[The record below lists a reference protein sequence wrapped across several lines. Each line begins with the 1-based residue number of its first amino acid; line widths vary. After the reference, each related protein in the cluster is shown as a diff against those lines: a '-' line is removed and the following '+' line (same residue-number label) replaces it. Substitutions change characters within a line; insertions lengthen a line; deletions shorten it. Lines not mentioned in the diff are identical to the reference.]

1 MFEAIETAPADAI
14 LGLTAT
20 YNDDPNPGKVNM
32 TVGVYKDASGKTPI
46 LYTVDRVEKEIAAAE
61 TSKSYLPIG
70 GEPAFSAAVQGLV
83 FGSGHEI
90 VAANRASTVQSP
102 GGTGGLRVAGDF
114 IHRMFPEARV
124 RVSDPTWANHPNIF
138 AHAGIEVSTYPYFEA
153 ESNSLAFEEMLSAL
167 QQVPKGDV
175 VLLHGCCH
183 NPTGVDP
190 TPSQWDQISDVA
202 EDKGWLP
209 LIDLAYQGLGNGLD
223 EDSQGLQRMCR
234 PGCELFVASSFSKN
248 FGLYKERVGALT
260 VVTPSETAAKAVY
273 SQLLICIRTNYSS
286 PPAHGSAIVT
296 AVLGDPKLRAEWEA
310 EVKDMRDRINLM
322 RKLFVDTLERKGAKR
337 DFSGIVRQRGM
348 FSFTGLTKGQ
358 VDVLRERY
366 SIYLVGSGR
375 INVAS
380 LNEGNVDRVCEAIAA
395 VLQG

>member
-1 MFEAIETAPADAI
+1 MFEAIQTAPADAI

-20 YNDDPNPGKVNM
+20 FNEDPNPGKVNM
-32 TVGVYKDASGKTPI
+32 TVGVYKDSAGKTPI
-46 LYTVDRVEKEIAAAE
+46 LETVAGVEKKIAAAE
-61 TSKSYLPIG
+61 TTKSYLPIG

-83 FGSGHEI
+83 FGAGHEI
-90 VAANRASTVQSP
+90 VAANRASTIQSP

-124 RVSDPTWANHPNIF
+124 WVSDPTWANHPNIF
-138 AHAGIEVSTYPYFEA
+138 AHAGIEVSTYPYFDA
-153 ESNSLAFEEMLSAL
+153 ASNGLAFEEMLAAL
-167 QQVPKGDV
+167 RQVPRGDV

-190 TPSQWDQISDVA
+190 TPSQWDQIAEVA
-202 EDKGWLP
+202 EESGWLP
-209 LIDLAYQGLGNGLD
+209 LIDFAYQGLGNGLD
-223 EDSQGLQRMCR
+223 EDGKGLLRMCR

-260 VVTPSETAAKAVY
+260 VVTPSEAAAKAVQ
-273 SQLLICIRTNYSS
+273 SQLLICIRTSYSN

-296 AVLGDPKLRAEWEA
+296 AVLADPKLRGEWEA
-310 EVKDMRDRINLM
+310 EVKEMRDRINTM

-337 DFSGIVRQRGM
+337 DFSSIVRQRGM
-348 FSFTGLTKGQ
+348 FSFTGLTKDQ

-380 LNEGNVDRVCEAIAA
+380 LNEGNVDRVCEAILR
-395 VLQG
+395 VIQE